1 MITQLGKELKKLRID
16 LGITLAD
23 MATQLGKSSS
33 FLSAVE
39 TGRKRIPDD
48 FLDLLSKHYEP
59 IRAKKDEFQ
68 VLINHAR
75 KEVPLPEDASLS
87 DAMLATALTRK
98 FKSLSPKEI
107 SELME
112 FLDKKKDS

>member
-1 MITQLGKELKKLRID
+1 MRID

-23 MATQLGKSSS
+23 MALQLGKSSS

-48 FLDLLSKHYEP
+48 FLDSLSKHYEQVK
-59 IRAKKDEFQ
+59 AKRDEFQ

-75 KEVPLPEDASLS
+75 KEVPLPDDASLS

-98 FKSLSPKEI
+98 FKSLSDEEI
-107 SELME
+107 SELMH
-112 FLDKKKDS
+112 FLDKKGDA